1 MEEMIVDQSAYDDSA
16 EGFRPK
22 TDFVKRLLA
31 VRKQAI
37 LDGMNL
43 LTTDEILKQKEEQR

>member
-1 MEEMIVDQSAYDDSA
+1 MKEMVIDQSDYDDG
-16 EGFRPK
+16 EFEPK
-22 TDFVKRLLA
+22 TDFVKSLLA

-43 LTTDEILKQKEEQR
+43 LTTDEILKQKEEWR